1 LRHPSEALNTNPHDP
16 EWQTMANTP
25 LSDDETQAWNN
36 LVRAHA
42 NIVNA
47 VDKELTTEHSLGL
60 ADYDVLSQLA
70 MSEDRSLRMTELAKR
85 VLLSPS
91 GLTRRLDGLVK
102 NGYVERKPCPSD
114 GRGLLA
120 VITDSGIEKLRTMT
134 PTHTSGVRA
143 HFVDIVDNEKL
154 TQLSSALSPIADTTA
169 AAASAS
175 ASTSSSSSIS
185 NHH

>member
-1 LRHPSEALNTNPHDP
+1 MSMTALSEEQNT
-16 EWQTMANTP
+16 
-25 LSDDETQAWNN
+25 AWKS

-47 VDKELTTEHSLGL
+47 VDRELTTEHKLGL

-70 MSEDRSLRMTELAKR
+70 QSSDRSLRMTELAKQ

-102 NGYVERKPCPSD
+102 QGYVERRPCPSD

-120 VITDSGIEKLRTMT
+120 YITDTGMEKLQNMQ
-134 PTHTSGVRA
+134 PTHTTGVRE
-143 HFVDIVDNEKL
+143 HFVDVVEEPQL
-154 TQLSSALSPIADTTA
+154 VQLSSLLTSLADATQNDH
-169 AAASAS
+169 
-175 ASTSSSSSIS
+175 I
-185 NHH
+185 

>member
-1 LRHPSEALNTNPHDP
+1 
-16 EWQTMANTP
+16 MANTP
-25 LSDDETQAWNN
+25 LTDDENTAWKT

-47 VDKELTTEHSLGL
+47 VDRELTSEHALGL

-70 MSEDRSLRMTELAKR
+70 LSEDRSLRMTELAKR

-102 NGYVERKPCPSD
+102 SGFVERKPCPSD

-120 VITDSGIEKLRTMT
+120 VITDAGVEKLRTMT
-134 PTHTSGVRA
+134 PTHTSGVRT
-143 HFVDIVDNEKL
+143 HFVDIVENSQLKE
-154 TQLSSALSPIADTTA
+154 LSSALSSIAD
-169 AAASAS
+169 
-175 ASTSSSSSIS
+175 
-185 NHH
+185 NPEG

>member
-1 LRHPSEALNTNPHDP
+1 MSMTALSEEQNT
-16 EWQTMANTP
+16 
-25 LSDDETQAWNN
+25 AWKS

-47 VDKELTTEHSLGL
+47 VDRELTTEHKLGL

-70 MSEDRSLRMTELAKR
+70 QAPDRSLRMTELAKQ

-102 NGYVERKPCPSD
+102 QGYVERRPCPSD

-120 VITDSGIEKLRTMT
+120 YITDTGMEKLQTMQ
-134 PTHTSGVRA
+134 PTHTTGVRE
-143 HFVDIVDNEKL
+143 HFVDVVEQPQL
-154 TQLSSALSPIADTTA
+154 EQLSTLLTSLADATQ
-169 AAASAS
+169 
-175 ASTSSSSSIS
+175 
-185 NHH
+185 NEHP

>member
-1 LRHPSEALNTNPHDP
+1 MTALSEEQNI
-16 EWQTMANTP
+16 
-25 LSDDETQAWNN
+25 AWKS

-47 VDKELTTEHSLGL
+47 VDRELTTEHKLGL

-70 MSEDRSLRMTELAKR
+70 NSSDRSLRMTELAKQ

-102 NGYVERKPCPSD
+102 QGYVERRPCPSD

-120 VITDSGIEKLRTMT
+120 YITDEGISKLQTMQ
-134 PTHTSGVRA
+134 PTHSTGVRE
-143 HFVDIVDNEKL
+143 HFVDIVEEPQL
-154 TQLSSALSPIADTTA
+154 VQLSSLLTSLADATA
-169 AAASAS
+169 
-175 ASTSSSSSIS
+175 
-185 NHH
+185 NEHV